1 MTLKDEARNA
11 GTVLDFE
18 AFIANEDDASNDVP
32 ALAGDPLRIIRTHRG
47 LSRTDLGRAGGGSR
61 GGSL

>member
-1 MTLKDEARNA
+1 MTLKYEARNA
-11 GTVLDFE
+11 GTVRDFE
-18 AFIANEDDASNDVP
+18 AFIANDDDASKDAP
-32 ALAGDPLRIIRTHRG
+32 ALAGDPLRIIRMHWG